1 MNPLEASWARRSLVT
16 DHAEEKSVTKPPVV
30 RFEAR
35 GIPGLSQKRMEVPY
49 VKGAT
54 LKWYLRQLKILHLSV
69 RMAIYDLSNQS
80 KGRLRLRY
88 EPGPSTTIVLMPPG
102 MGLKT
107 HLQRSSV
114 DAQRVAANMGKE
126 QGNPAPR
133 IVERKMHVR
142 P

>member
-1 MNPLEASWARRSLVT
+1 MNPLEASWTKKRLAASP
-16 DHAEEKSVTKPPVV
+16 AEVRPAAKLPVV
-30 RFEAR
+30 RFDAR
-35 GIPGLSQKRMEVPY
+35 GIPGLSQKKMEVPH

-54 LKWYLRQLKILHLSV
+54 LKWYLRQLKLLHLSV
-69 RMAIYDLSNQS
+69 RLAIYDLGNPS

-88 EPGPSTTIVLMPPG
+88 EPAPNTVIALMPPG

-126 QGNPAPR
+126 SGSPAPR
-133 IVERKMHVR
+133 VVERTLNV
-142 P
+142 